1 MKDLKNYSLKQHN
14 TFGIDVRCKRFVEF
28 DSEDEVVKFVTGGE
42 LTEPFFVLGGG
53 ANILFT
59 KDFNGTILHSAIR
72 GARCEERLR
81 VGEPCSGM
89 RGARCEVRFG
99 SGVEWDDVVAYSI
112 DHGLYGAEN
121 LSIIPGEVGASA
133 VQNIGAY
140 GVEVKDLITTVEAI
154 DLKTGEKVVFEN
166 SDCEYGYRQSKFKNE
181 WKGRYFITYV
191 TYKFEKEF
199 RPKLEYGNILSYLES
214 HGTKNPTAQELRNDI
229 IEIRNSKLPDTKV
242 LGNGGSF
249 FINPI
254 VGRAKYEELRTNYPD
269 MPHYTIDE
277 EHEKIPAGWLIEK
290 CGWKG
295 KSLGRAGVYEKQ
307 ALVLV
312 NRGGASGEEILNL
325 CRNICDDVKKQFDIE
340 IHPEVNII

>member
-1 MKDLKNYSLKQHN
+1 MKDLKNYSLKLHN
-14 TFGIDVRCKRFVEF
+14 TFGIDAKCSRFVEF
-28 DSEDEVVKFVTGGE
+28 AHEEEVVNFVTGGE

-59 KDFNGTILHSAIR
+59 KDFNGTILHSAIKDVHR
-72 GARCEERLR
+72 DGNLL
-81 VGEPCSGM
+81 
-89 RGARCEVRFG
+89 RFG
-99 SGVEWDDVVAYSI
+99 SGVEWDSVVSYAVEN
-112 DHGLYGAEN
+112 GLYGSEN
-121 LSIIPGEVGASA
+121 LSIIPGDVGASA

-140 GVEVKDLITTVEAI
+140 GVEVKDLITAVEAI

-191 TYKFEKEF
+191 TYRFEKEF

-214 HGTKNPTAQELRNDI
+214 HGKNNPTAQELRNAI

-254 VGRAKYEELRTNYPD
+254 VGRAKFEELRKDYPD

-325 CRNICDDVKKQFDIE
+325 CRAICDDVKKQFDIE

>member
-1 MKDLKNYSLKQHN
+1 MKDLKNYSLKLHN
-14 TFGIDVRCKRFVEF
+14 TFGIDAKCSRFVEF
-28 DSEDEVVKFVTGGE
+28 AHEEEVVKFVTGGE

-59 KDFNGTILHSAIR
+59 KDFNGTILHSAIKDVHCD
-72 GARCEERLR
+72 GNLL
-81 VGEPCSGM
+81 
-89 RGARCEVRFG
+89 RFG
-99 SGVEWDDVVAYSI
+99 SGVEWDSVVSYAVEN
-112 DHGLYGAEN
+112 GLYGSEN

-191 TYKFEKEF
+191 TYRFEKEF

-214 HGTKNPTAQELRNDI
+214 HGTNNPTAQELRNAI

-254 VGRAKYEELRTNYPD
+254 VGRAKYEELRTNYPE

-325 CRNICDDVKKQFDIE
+325 CRAICDDVKKQFDIE

>member
-1 MKDLKNYSLKQHN
+1 MKDLRNYSLKLHN
-14 TFGIDVRCKRFVEF
+14 TFGIDAKCSRFVEF
-28 DSEDEVVKFVTGGE
+28 DHEEEVVKFVTGGE

-59 KDFNGTILHSAIR
+59 KDFNGTILHSAIKDVHR
-72 GARCEERLR
+72 DGNLL
-81 VGEPCSGM
+81 
-89 RGARCEVRFG
+89 RFG
-99 SGVEWDDVVAYSI
+99 SGVEWDSVVSYAVEN
-112 DHGLYGAEN
+112 GLYGSEN
-121 LSIIPGEVGASA
+121 LSMIPGDVGASA
-133 VQNIGAY
+133 GQNIGAY
-140 GVEVKDLITTVEAI
+140 GVEVKDLIKSVEAI
-154 DLKTGEKVVFEN
+154 DLSSGEKVVFSNE
-166 SDCEYGYRQSKFKNE
+166 DCQYGYRQSKFKNE
-181 WKGRYFITYV
+181 WKGRYFITHV
-191 TYKFEKEF
+191 TYRFEKEF

-214 HGTKNPTAQELRNDI
+214 HGKNKPTAQELRNAI

-254 VGRAKYEELRTNYPD
+254 VGRAKYEELRKDYPD

-325 CRNICDDVKKQFDIE
+325 CRAICDDVKKQFDIE

>member
-1 MKDLKNYSLKQHN
+1 MKDLKNYSLKLHN
-14 TFGIDVRCKRFVEF
+14 TFGIDAKCSRFVEF
-28 DSEDEVVKFVTGGE
+28 AHEEEVVKFVTGGE

-59 KDFNGTILHSAIR
+59 KDFNGTILHSAIKDVHR
-72 GARCEERLR
+72 DGNLL
-81 VGEPCSGM
+81 
-89 RGARCEVRFG
+89 RFG
-99 SGVEWDDVVAYSI
+99 SGVEWDSVVSYAVEN
-112 DHGLYGAEN
+112 GLYGSEN
-121 LSIIPGEVGASA
+121 LSIIPGDVGASA

-140 GVEVKDLITTVEAI
+140 GVEVKDLITAVEAI

-166 SDCEYGYRQSKFKNE
+166 IDCEYGYRQSKFKNE

-191 TYKFEKEF
+191 TYRFEKEF

-214 HGTKNPTAQELRNDI
+214 HGKNNPTAQELRNAI

-254 VGRAKYEELRTNYPD
+254 VGRAKYEELRTTYPE

-312 NRGGASGEEILNL
+312 NRGGASGAEILEL
-325 CRNICDDVKKQFDIE
+325 CNRICHDVYEKFGVE
-340 IHPEVNII
+340 IYPEVNII

>member
-1 MKDLKNYSLKQHN
+1 MKDLKNYSLKLHN
-14 TFGIDVRCKRFVEF
+14 TFGIDAKCSRFVEF
-28 DSEDEVVKFVTGGE
+28 AHEEEVVKFVTDGE

-59 KDFNGTILHSAIR
+59 KDFNGTILHSAIKDVHR
-72 GARCEERLR
+72 DGNLL
-81 VGEPCSGM
+81 
-89 RGARCEVRFG
+89 RFG
-99 SGVEWDDVVAYSI
+99 SGVEWDSVVSYAVEN
-112 DHGLYGAEN
+112 GLYGSEN
-121 LSIIPGEVGASA
+121 LSIIPGDVGASA

-140 GVEVKDLITTVEAI
+140 GVEVKDLIKSVEAI
-154 DLKTGEKVVFEN
+154 DLRSGEKVVFSNE
-166 SDCEYGYRQSKFKNE
+166 DCQYGYRQSRFKNE

-191 TYKFEKEF
+191 TYRFEKEF

-214 HGTKNPTAQELRNDI
+214 HGKNKPTAQELRNAI

-254 VGRAKYEELRTNYPD
+254 VGRAKFEELRKDYPE

-325 CRNICDDVKKQFDIE
+325 CRAICDDVKKQFDIE

>member
-1 MKDLKNYSLKQHN
+1 MKDLKNYSLKLHN
-14 TFGIDVRCKRFVEF
+14 TFGIDAKCSRFVEF
-28 DSEDEVVKFVTGGE
+28 AHEEEVVKFVTGGE

-59 KDFNGTILHSAIR
+59 KDFNGTILHSAIKDVHR
-72 GARCEERLR
+72 DGNLL
-81 VGEPCSGM
+81 
-89 RGARCEVRFG
+89 RFG
-99 SGVEWDDVVAYSI
+99 SGVEWDSVVSYAVEN
-112 DHGLYGAEN
+112 GLYGSEN

-191 TYKFEKEF
+191 TYKFEKVF

-214 HGTKNPTAQELRNDI
+214 HGTKNPTAQELRNAI

-242 LGNGGSF
+242 LGNGGTF

-254 VGRAKYEELRTNYPD
+254 VGRAKYEELRTNYPE

-325 CRNICDDVKKQFDIE
+325 CRAICDDVKKHFDIE

>member
-1 MKDLKNYSLKQHN
+1 MKDLKNYSLKLHN
-14 TFGIDVRCKRFVEF
+14 TFGIDAKCSRFVEF
-28 DSEDEVVKFVTGGE
+28 AHEEEVVKFVTGGE

-59 KDFNGTILHSAIR
+59 KDFNGTILHSAIKDVR
-72 GARCEERLR
+72 DGNLL
-81 VGEPCSGM
+81 
-89 RGARCEVRFG
+89 RFG
-99 SGVEWDDVVAYSI
+99 SGVEWDSVVSYAVEN
-112 DHGLYGAEN
+112 GLYGSEN
-121 LSIIPGEVGASA
+121 LSIIPGDVGASA

-140 GVEVKDLITTVEAI
+140 GVEVKDLITAVEAI
-154 DLKTGEKVVFEN
+154 DLKTGEKAVFEN

-181 WKGRYFITYV
+181 WKGRYFITHVVY
-191 TYKFEKEF
+191 EF
-199 RPKLEYGNILSYLES
+199 NTVYSPKLEYGNILSYLES
-214 HGTKNPTAQELRNDI
+214 HGKNNPTAQELRNAI

-254 VGRAKYEELRTNYPD
+254 VGRAKYEELRTIYPE

>member
-1 MKDLKNYSLKQHN
+1 MKDLKNYSLKLHN
-14 TFGIDVRCKRFVEF
+14 TFGIDAKCSRFVEF
-28 DSEDEVVKFVTGGE
+28 AHEEEVVKFVTGGE

-59 KDFNGTILHSAIR
+59 KDFNGTILHSAIKDVHR
-72 GARCEERLR
+72 DGNLL
-81 VGEPCSGM
+81 
-89 RGARCEVRFG
+89 RFG
-99 SGVEWDDVVAYSI
+99 SGVEWDSVVSYAVEN
-112 DHGLYGAEN
+112 GLYGSEN

-191 TYKFEKEF
+191 TYRFEKVF

-214 HGTKNPTAQELRNDI
+214 HGKKNPTAQELRNAI

-254 VGRAKYEELRTNYPD
+254 VGRAKYEELRTNYPE

-325 CRNICDDVKKQFDIE
+325 CRAICDDVKKQFDIE

>member
-199 RPKLEYGNILSYLES
+199 R
-214 HGTKNPTAQELRNDI
+214 
-229 IEIRNSKLPDTKV
+229 
-242 LGNGGSF
+242 
-249 FINPI
+249 
-254 VGRAKYEELRTNYPD
+254 
-269 MPHYTIDE
+269 
-277 EHEKIPAGWLIEK
+277 
-290 CGWKG
+290 
-295 KSLGRAGVYEKQ
+295 
-307 ALVLV
+307 
-312 NRGGASGEEILNL
+312 
-325 CRNICDDVKKQFDIE
+325 
-340 IHPEVNII
+340 

>member
-1 MKDLKNYSLKQHN
+1 MKDLKNYSLKLHN
-14 TFGIDVRCKRFVEF
+14 TFGIDAKCSRFVEF
-28 DSEDEVVKFVTGGE
+28 AHEEEVVKFVTGGE

-59 KDFNGTILHSAIR
+59 KDFNGTILHSAIKDVHR
-72 GARCEERLR
+72 DGNLL
-81 VGEPCSGM
+81 
-89 RGARCEVRFG
+89 RFG
-99 SGVEWDDVVAYSI
+99 SGVEWDSVVSYAVEN
-112 DHGLYGAEN
+112 GLYGSEN
-121 LSIIPGEVGASA
+121 LSIIPGDVGASA

-140 GVEVKDLITTVEAI
+140 GVEVKDLIKSVEAI
-154 DLKTGEKVVFEN
+154 DLSSGEKVVFSNE
-166 SDCEYGYRQSKFKNE
+166 DCQYGYRQSRFKNE
-181 WKGRYFITYV
+181 WKGRYFITHV
-191 TYKFEKEF
+191 TYRFEKEF
-199 RPKLEYGNILSYLES
+199 CPKLEYGNILSYLES
-214 HGTKNPTAQELRNDI
+214 HGKNKPTAQELRNAI

-254 VGRAKYEELRTNYPD
+254 VGRAKFEELRKDYPE

-312 NRGGASGEEILNL
+312 NRGGATGAEILEL
-325 CRNICDDVKKQFDIE
+325 CNRICHDVYEKFGVE
-340 IHPEVNII
+340 IYPEVNII

>member
-1 MKDLKNYSLKQHN
+1 MKDLKNYSLKLHN
-14 TFGIDVRCKRFVEF
+14 TFGIDAKCSRFVEF
-28 DSEDEVVKFVTGGE
+28 AHEEEVVKFVTGGE

-59 KDFNGTILHSAIR
+59 KDFNGTILHSAIKDVHR
-72 GARCEERLR
+72 DGNLL
-81 VGEPCSGM
+81 
-89 RGARCEVRFG
+89 RFG
-99 SGVEWDDVVAYSI
+99 SGVEWDSVVSYAVEN
-112 DHGLYGAEN
+112 GLYGSEN
-121 LSIIPGEVGASA
+121 LSIIPGDVGASA

-140 GVEVKDLITTVEAI
+140 GVEVKDLITAVEAV

-191 TYKFEKEF
+191 TYRFEKEF

-214 HGTKNPTAQELRNDI
+214 HGKNKPTAQELRNAI

-254 VGRAKYEELRTNYPD
+254 VGRAKFEELRKDYPE

-325 CRNICDDVKKQFDIE
+325 CRAICDDVKKQFDIE

>member
-1 MKDLKNYSLKQHN
+1 MKDLKNYSLKLHN
-14 TFGIDVRCKRFVEF
+14 TFGIDAKCSRFVEF
-28 DSEDEVVKFVTGGE
+28 AHEEEVVKFVTGGE

-59 KDFNGTILHSAIR
+59 KDFNGTILHSAIKDVHR
-72 GARCEERLR
+72 DGNLL
-81 VGEPCSGM
+81 
-89 RGARCEVRFG
+89 RFG
-99 SGVEWDDVVAYSI
+99 SGVEWDSVVSYAVEN
-112 DHGLYGAEN
+112 GLYGSEN
-121 LSIIPGEVGASA
+121 LSIIPGDVGASA

-140 GVEVKDLITTVEAI
+140 GVEVKDLITAVEAV

-191 TYKFEKEF
+191 TYRFEKEF

-214 HGTKNPTAQELRNDI
+214 HGKNNPTAQELRNAI

-254 VGRAKYEELRTNYPD
+254 VGRAKYEELRTTYPE

-325 CRNICDDVKKQFDIE
+325 CRAICDDVKKQFDIE

>member
-1 MKDLKNYSLKQHN
+1 MRDLLDFSLKGHN

-59 KDFNGTILHSAIR
+59 KDFNGTILHSAIKDVHR
-72 GARCEERLR
+72 DGNLL
-81 VGEPCSGM
+81 
-89 RGARCEVRFG
+89 RFG
-99 SGVEWDDVVAYSI
+99 SGVEWDSVVSYAVEN
-112 DHGLYGAEN
+112 GLYGSEN

-191 TYKFEKEF
+191 TYRFEKEF

-214 HGTKNPTAQELRNDI
+214 HGTKNPTAQELRNAI

-254 VGRAKYEELRTNYPD
+254 VGRAKYEELRTNYPE

-325 CRNICDDVKKQFDIE
+325 CRAICDDVKKQFDIE

>member
-1 MKDLKNYSLKQHN
+1 MKDLKNYSLKLHN
-14 TFGIDVRCKRFVEF
+14 TFGIDAKCSRFVEF
-28 DSEDEVVKFVTGGE
+28 AHEEEVVKFVTGGE

-59 KDFNGTILHSAIR
+59 KDFNGTILHSAIKDVHR
-72 GARCEERLR
+72 DGNLL
-81 VGEPCSGM
+81 
-89 RGARCEVRFG
+89 RFG
-99 SGVEWDDVVAYSI
+99 SGVEWDSVVSYAVEN
-112 DHGLYGAEN
+112 GLYGSEN

-140 GVEVKDLITTVEAI
+140 GVEVKDLITAVEAV

-191 TYKFEKEF
+191 TYRFEKEF

-214 HGTKNPTAQELRNDI
+214 HGKNKPTAQELRNAI

-254 VGRAKYEELRTNYPD
+254 VGRAKFEELRKDYPE

-325 CRNICDDVKKQFDIE
+325 CRAICDDVKKQFDIE

>member
-1 MKDLKNYSLKQHN
+1 MKDLRNYSLKQHN
-14 TFGIDVRCKRFVEF
+14 TFGIDAKCSRFVEF
-28 DSEDEVVKFVTGGE
+28 AHEEEVVKFVTGGE

-59 KDFNGTILHSAIR
+59 KDFNGTILHSAIKDVHR
-72 GARCEERLR
+72 DGNLL
-81 VGEPCSGM
+81 
-89 RGARCEVRFG
+89 RFG
-99 SGVEWDDVVAYSI
+99 SGVEWDSVVSYAVEN
-112 DHGLYGAEN
+112 GLYGSEN

-181 WKGRYFITYV
+181 WKGRYFITHV
-191 TYKFEKEF
+191 TYSFEKVF

-214 HGTKNPTAQELRNDI
+214 HGTKNPTAQELRNAI

-254 VGRAKYEELRTNYPD
+254 VGRAKFEELRKDYPE

-325 CRNICDDVKKQFDIE
+325 CRAICDDVKKQFDIE

>member
-1 MKDLKNYSLKQHN
+1 MKDLKNYSLKLHN
-14 TFGIDVRCKRFVEF
+14 TFGIDAKCSRFVEF
-28 DSEDEVVKFVTGGE
+28 AHEEEVVKFVTGGE

-59 KDFNGTILHSAIR
+59 KDFNGTILHSAIKDVHR
-72 GARCEERLR
+72 DGNLL
-81 VGEPCSGM
+81 
-89 RGARCEVRFG
+89 RFG
-99 SGVEWDDVVAYSI
+99 SGVEWDSVVSYAVEN
-112 DHGLYGAEN
+112 GLYGSEN

-214 HGTKNPTAQELRNDI
+214 HGTKNPTAQELRNAI

-254 VGRAKYEELRTNYPD
+254 VGRAKYEELRTNYPE

-325 CRNICDDVKKQFDIE
+325 CRAICDDVKKQFDIE